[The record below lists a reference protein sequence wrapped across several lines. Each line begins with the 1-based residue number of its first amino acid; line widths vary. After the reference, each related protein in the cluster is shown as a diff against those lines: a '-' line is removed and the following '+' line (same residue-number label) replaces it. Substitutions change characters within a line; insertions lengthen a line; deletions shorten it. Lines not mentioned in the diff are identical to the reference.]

1 MEQVRTASST
11 WSGDLLTGSG
21 VVDSVSSGSFAHL
34 PVSWAARTEGH
45 GGKTSPEELLAAA
58 HAACFSMAL
67 SNGLAKNGTVA
78 TRLDI
83 TCAVTFEKGAA
94 GWKVAQSALTVTG
107 LVPGID
113 QATFAELADAAK
125 DGCPI
130 SGAMKGNVAL
140 TVKATLAAA

>member
-1 MEQVRTASST
+1 MEQVRTASAT

-21 VVDSVSSGSFAHL
+21 MVTYVTSGSIARL

-58 HAACFSMAL
+58 HAACFSMAF

-78 TRLDI
+78 TRLDV
-83 TCAVTFEKGAA
+83 TCAVMFEKGDT

-107 LVPGID
+107 VVPGID
-113 QATFAELADAAK
+113 QAKFAELADAAK
-125 DGCPI
+125 EGCPI
-130 SGAMKGNVAL
+130 SGALKGNVAL
-140 TVKATLAAA
+140 SVTATLAAA

>member
-1 MEQVRTASST
+1 MHQIRTASST

-21 VVDSVSSGSFAHL
+21 VVNSVSSGSFAGL
-34 PVSWAARTEGH
+34 PVSWAARTEDH
-45 GGKTSPEELLAAA
+45 SGKTSPEELLAAA

-83 TCAVTFEKGAA
+83 TCAITFEKGEA

-107 LVPGID
+107 VVPGID
-113 QATFAELADAAK
+113 QATFAKLADAAK

-130 SGAMKGNVAL
+130 SGALKGNVAL
-140 TVKATLAAA
+140 SVNATLTAA

>member
-1 MEQVRTASST
+1 MHQIRTASST

-21 VVDSVSSGSFAHL
+21 VVNSVSSGSFAGL
-34 PVSWAARTEGH
+34 PVSWAARTEDH
-45 GGKTSPEELLAAA
+45 SGKTSPEELLAAA

-83 TCAVTFEKGAA
+83 TCAVTFEKVEA

-107 LVPGID
+107 VVPGID
-113 QATFAELADAAK
+113 QATFAKLADAAK

-130 SGAMKGNVAL
+130 SGALKGNVAL
-140 TVKATLAAA
+140 SVNATLTAA

>member
-1 MEQVRTASST
+1 MHQIRTASST

-21 VVDSVSSGSFAHL
+21 MITGVTSGSFAGL
-34 PVSWAARTEGH
+34 PVSWAARTEDH
-45 GGKTSPEELLAAA
+45 SGKTSPEELLAAA

-83 TCAVTFEKGAA
+83 TCAITFEKGEA

-107 LVPGID
+107 VVPGID
-113 QATFAELADAAK
+113 QATFAKLADAAK

-130 SGAMKGNVAL
+130 SGALKGNVAL
-140 TVKATLAAA
+140 SVNATLTAA

>member
-1 MEQVRTASST
+1 MQQVRTASST
-11 WSGDLLTGSG
+11 WSGDLLSGSG
-21 VVDSVSSGSFAHL
+21 VVSSVSSGSFAGL

-45 GGKTSPEELLAAA
+45 GGMTSPEELLAAA
-58 HAACFSMAL
+58 HAACFSMAF

-83 TCAVTFEKGAA
+83 TCAVTFEKGDA

-107 LVPGID
+107 VVPGID

-130 SGAMKGNVAL
+130 SGALKGNVAL
-140 TVKATLAAA
+140 TVKATLGAA